1 MKKKKIILFILSL
14 ALIFSFGCKKTV
26 APKAGEVSLNYED
39 ELDNILDIIPMQVE
53 GMVFLNVQKVANT
66 RLFDKVITMESE
78 KTKNYQKFITES
90 GIDPKKDIYFLVEAT
105 TNKFVPKEKTDVVI
119 VVNLKYNKNL
129 VLANLKKEG
138 LDKEE
143 DYRSITIYS
152 KIDEKNKES
161 KIAFL
166 NESYIAFGD
175 ENLLKAVIDLSQ
187 GRGENIYKKEKLMT
201 ILKDIDQEA
210 FLWGGY
216 LIPKEVM
223 EEAMVKNP
231 LIEKF
236 ESVEA
241 VSFFVNY
248 DNLDYF
254 CQINL
259 VSKDE
264 AKNKQIVDFLNLAK
278 TMYSMGIKKDTD
290 VKELVN
296 NINFSVEPPGIKIV
310 FKLSEDLSIRI
321 IEKL

>member
-187 GRGENIYKKEKLMT
+187 GSGENIYKKEKLMT

-231 LIEKF
+231 LIENF

>member
-187 GRGENIYKKEKLMT
+187 GSGENIYKKEKLMT